1 MADFTRTDLSGA
13 RFEDV
18 YLTGADFRDVDLS
31 SARFHL
37 VDLTGATIRGAALV
51 NVDISG
57 EIDNLRV
64 RHRRLGSPR
73 HSGKAVALA
82 PT

>member
-1 MADFTRTDLSGA
+1 MADFSRTDLSGA

-18 YLTGADFRDVDLS
+18 YLTGADFHDVDLS
-31 SARFHL
+31 NARFHL

-51 NVDISG
+51 
-57 EIDNLRV
+57 DNLWV
-64 RHRRLGSPR
+64 RHRRLGNPR
-73 HSGKAVALA
+73 HSGKAGALA